1 MEIGIDSF
9 AKKTQTNEG
18 GTVEDD
24 AKAMSELIERIV
36 HADKVGLDVFGL
48 GEHHREEFLDS
59 AAHNILAAAAA
70 KTENIR
76 LTSAVA
82 VISAMDPVRLFQN
95 YSTLDLISNGRAEIV
110 AGRGSFTEAFPLFG
124 LDFNDYDDLYAE
136 KLDLLLRIRDE
147 NKLTWSGKFRP
158 PLVDQIVY
166 PRPVQTRLPIWVGVG
181 GTPASFVRAGTL
193 GLPLMVAVI
202 GGETHRFKPLIDLYY
217 EAAEKAGHEKS
228 TLKVGLHSLGFVA
241 NTKEEAVEKYY
252 PGYRVWFNQIGKERG
267 WPPVTIDRFEQQ
279 ISDLGAY
286 VIGSPEEVAEKLIR
300 HSKALGG
307 ISRFTFQIDNAGL
320 SHDDLLQTF
329 TLIGEKVK
337 GKEIMVYNFCTN
349 HLEGDQMLEKYPL
362 WHKKYVGPYKGKHK
376 LEKRVDANIKLI
388 EQLVS
393 MGVPKKQII
402 VTGHSCG
409 GLMTLMLF
417 AKHPN
422 AAGGGIS
429 FNQACFGKISKKKF
443 QKFTFTCIY
452 TSKR

>member
-18 GTVEDD
+18 GTVQDD
-24 AKAMSELIERIV
+24 ARAMSELIERIV

-59 AAHNILAAAAA
+59 AAHNILSAAAA

-95 YSTLDLISNGRAEIV
+95 YATLDLISNGRAEIV

-147 NKLTWSGKFRP
+147 NKITWSGKFRP
-158 PLVDQIVY
+158 PLENQTVY
-166 PRPVQTRLPIWVGVG
+166 PRPLQEKLPVWVGVG

-202 GGETHRFKPLIDLYY
+202 GGETHRFRPLIDLYY
-217 EAAEKAGHEKS
+217 EAAEKAGYDKTS
-228 TLKVGLHSLGFVA
+228 LKVGLHSLGFVA
-241 NTKEEAVEKYY
+241 NSKEEAIERYY
-252 PGYRVWFNQIGKERG
+252 PGYRIWFNQIGKERG
-267 WPPVTIDRFEQQ
+267 WPPVTMERFEQQ
-279 ISDLGAY
+279 IGELGAY

-320 SHDDLLQTF
+320 THEDLMETY

-337 GKEIMVYNFCTN
+337 PLV
-349 HLEGDQMLEKYPL
+349 LERL
-362 WHKKYVGPYKGKHK
+362 
-376 LEKRVDANIKLI
+376 
-388 EQLVS
+388 
-393 MGVPKKQII
+393 
-402 VTGHSCG
+402 
-409 GLMTLMLF
+409 
-417 AKHPN
+417 
-422 AAGGGIS
+422 
-429 FNQACFGKISKKKF
+429 
-443 QKFTFTCIY
+443 
-452 TSKR
+452 

>member
-59 AAHNILAAAAA
+59 EAHNILAAAAA

-147 NKLTWSGKFRP
+147 YKLTWSGKFRP
-158 PLVDQIVY
+158 PLVDQTVY

-217 EAAEKAGHEKS
+217 QAAEKAGYEKS
-228 TLKVGLHSLGFVA
+228 KLKVGLHSLGFVA
-241 NTKEEAVEKYY
+241 TTKEEAVEKYY

-267 WPPVTIDRFEQQ
+267 WPPVTMDRFEQQ

-337 GKEIMVYNFCTN
+337 PLV
-349 HLEGDQMLEKYPL
+349 LERL
-362 WHKKYVGPYKGKHK
+362 
-376 LEKRVDANIKLI
+376 
-388 EQLVS
+388 
-393 MGVPKKQII
+393 
-402 VTGHSCG
+402 
-409 GLMTLMLF
+409 
-417 AKHPN
+417 
-422 AAGGGIS
+422 
-429 FNQACFGKISKKKF
+429 
-443 QKFTFTCIY
+443 
-452 TSKR
+452 